1 MQYYDLVMTYNEN
14 FGSTVLYLNF
24 LKNLDM

>member
-1 MQYYDLVMTYNEN
+1 MQYYDLVMTYYEN
-14 FGSTVLYLNF
+14 FGSTVLHLNL